1 MNPRISLEFPQNI
14 KINETVI
21 INYTVDWIH
30 EDGTILYILPLNP
43 HGIPL
48 EPRPHRIDEH
58 GDIRYLDIYGNDVL
72 TAPKIRLTS
81 EFIML
86 TDSIKPK
93 SIEAATHVQYMRI
106 RYAGEPI
113 FFSNE
118 TIHGSIKFQL
128 KQPLMHHMDYISI
141 AFHNATRFGL
151 TLQLSQTEY
160 GVRVEQFVSGVFRSP
175 TYTMSGLS
183 FNDTTQKW
191 SRGDQE
197 FETLP
202 NGLPD
207 YIPKPQ
213 PISQSAPPSTEI
225 RRPFSLPQEHWGGF
239 AEFLRS
245 VEKNQDIKI
254 TKEWLMDRNA
264 TEDFVG
270 DFLNAYPEFLTK
282 NIIFSNF
289 FIYPMPSAVDL
300 YDFIVYGH
308 YNTQ

>member
-1 MNPRISLEFPQNI
+1 
-14 KINETVI
+14 
-21 INYTVDWIH
+21 
-30 EDGTILYILPLNP
+30 
-43 HGIPL
+43 
-48 EPRPHRIDEH
+48 
-58 GDIRYLDIYGNDVL
+58 
-72 TAPKIRLTS
+72 
-81 EFIML
+81 ML

-93 SIEAATHVQYMRI
+93 SIEAATYVQYMRI

-207 YIPKPQ
+207 YIPKPR
-213 PISQSAPPSTEI
+213 PIPQSAPPSNLVTVDWDYMHTYHFFQQILKI
-225 RRPFSLPQEHWGGF
+225 RQNVPNLLE
-239 AEFLRS
+239 
-245 VEKNQDIKI
+245 VEK
-254 TKEWLMDRNA
+254 MG
-264 TEDFVG
+264 F
-270 DFLNAYPEFLTK
+270 
-282 NIIFSNF
+282 
-289 FIYPMPSAVDL
+289 
-300 YDFIVYGH
+300 
-308 YNTQ
+308 